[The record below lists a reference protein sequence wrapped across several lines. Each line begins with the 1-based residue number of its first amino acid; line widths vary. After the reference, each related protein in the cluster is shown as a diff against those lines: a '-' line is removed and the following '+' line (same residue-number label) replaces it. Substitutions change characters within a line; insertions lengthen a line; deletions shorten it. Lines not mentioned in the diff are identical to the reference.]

1 MQAFDVTSS
10 DATRRKTRR
19 SAAAAA
25 PDPDAVAH
33 LERIGYPVPTELS
46 ERLVTENTGLAYS
59 AAIRWAKRTGKSTDE
74 LEGPALEGLIRGCRA
89 YDPDLIN
96 PHTGTPYA
104 LSTIVCRFIN
114 GAIMH
119 YFRDHGFTVKLPS
132 HWRENYGKVQRLL
145 QEGRTH
151 EEVGAAVG
159 MSSDEVDEMI
169 GAMVGTIEL
178 NQEVVGHHVAQADDD
193 ISTPLL
199 RQAAEAWD
207 GLRPADRRIIE
218 RWWQS
223 PRTLAYPGCSLLQ
236 FHRRLKSLLRGQ
248 GTPRISQPELV
259 AAPPI
264 VARDDDP
271 APRGDQAPIRRGKP
285 EPERDSHQLGLLFIP
300 AKKRRNRSGF

>member
-1 MQAFDVTSS
+1 MRAIVTPS
-10 DATRRKTRR
+10 ATTHRKTRR

-33 LERIGYPVPTELS
+33 LKRIGYPPPTLLS

-89 YDPDLIN
+89 YDPELIN

-119 YFRDHGFTVKLPS
+119 YFRDHGFAVKLPP

-151 EEVGAAVG
+151 KEVGAAVG
-159 MSSDEVDEMI
+159 MSAGEIGEMI

-178 NQEVVGHHVAQADDD
+178 NQEVVGHHAAQVDADRLA
-193 ISTPLL
+193 PLQ
-199 RQAAEAWD
+199 RQVAEAWE

-223 PRTLAYPGCSLLQ
+223 PQTLAYPGCSLLQ

-248 GTPRISQPELV
+248 GTPIISQPELV

-264 VARDDDP
+264 ALRDDDP
-271 APRGDQAPIRRGKP
+271 APHGGKAPTRRGKP
-285 EPERDSHQLGLLFIP
+285 EPERDSHQLSLLFMP